1 MNRQSAFAKKRL
13 VRLPWLWLTFS
24 SLGLGLAGA
33 ALPILPTTPFILL
46 AAWAAPKG
54 SPEVDRWLR
63 EHRLFGALITD
74 WRDQQAI
81 SVAAKASALVM
92 MLASWTLLYFR
103 DYPIALL
110 LVLGTLFIA
119 VGTYLLS
126 RPTHRRQE
134 PTE

>member
-1 MNRQSAFAKKRL
+1 MNHQSAFAKKRL
-13 VRLPWLWLTFS
+13 VRLPWLWLTFT

-81 SVAAKASALVM
+81 SVSAKASALVM

-103 DYPIALL
+103 GYPIVLL
-110 LVLGTLFIA
+110 LALGTLFIS
-119 VGTYLLS
+119 VGAYLLS
-126 RPTHRRQE
+126 RPTPCRQE
-134 PTE
+134 ATE